1 MLTSRQ
7 IFRYAVPARTV
18 TKKHCLR
25 ETKTYL
31 NSMHAS
37 ESTLDSGTSGTAS
50 HSSRHDM
57 LAIISSRYQY
67 GSFLFFVSEVMSNY
81 LTIDGLKKFSLLPE
95 APPPPSV
102 RPVAF
107 ATSATWLIRHWIVR
121 SGWLCAV
128 EGGKLTRYHLVKDKK
143 TWNDANEY
151 CKQNQM
157 SLVVIANQQ
166 EQIQLQAFLKRQW
179 LCHTYYPRES
189 FREGLWNHRRA
200 FVCLSVCLSVRSFVT
215 TITK

>member
-1 MLTSRQ
+1 
-7 IFRYAVPARTV
+7 
-18 TKKHCLR
+18 
-25 ETKTYL
+25 
-31 NSMHAS
+31 
-37 ESTLDSGTSGTAS
+37 
-50 HSSRHDM
+50 M
-57 LAIISSRYQY
+57 LATISSRYQY
-67 GSFLFFVSEVMSNY
+67 GPFLFFVAEVMSNY
-81 LTIDGLKKFSLLPE
+81 LTIDGLKKISLLPE
-95 APPPPSV
+95 APRRGL

-143 TWNDANEY
+143 TWDDANEY
-151 CKQNQM
+151 CKQKQM

-200 FVCLSVCLSVRSFVT
+200 FVCLSVRSFVT

>member
-1 MLTSRQ
+1 MR
-7 IFRYAVPARTV
+7 A
-18 TKKHCLR
+18 
-25 ETKTYL
+25 
-31 NSMHAS
+31 
-37 ESTLDSGTSGTAS
+37 
-50 HSSRHDM
+50 SRHSTVARVAQPATRVDTTCW
-57 LAIISSRYQY
+57 Q
-67 GSFLFFVSEVMSNY
+67 LFRPDINTAHFYFFCCRSYVKLLDCWRAEKIFSTSVGPPRR
-81 LTIDGLKKFSLLPE
+81 GL
-95 APPPPSV
+95 

-107 ATSATWLIRHWIVR
+107 ATSATGLIRHWIVR

-189 FREGLWNHRRA
+189 FREGLWNHRHA
-200 FVCLSVCLSVRSFVT
+200 FVSLSVCLSVCLFVCHHDN
-215 TITK
+215 

>member
-1 MLTSRQ
+1 MR
-7 IFRYAVPARTV
+7 A
-18 TKKHCLR
+18 
-25 ETKTYL
+25 
-31 NSMHAS
+31 
-37 ESTLDSGTSGTAS
+37 
-50 HSSRHDM
+50 SRHSTVARVAQPATRVDTTCWQ
-57 LAIISSRYQY
+57 LFRPDINTAHFY
-67 GSFLFFVSEVMSNY
+67 FLFQKLCQITWL
-81 LTIDGLKKFSLLPE
+81 LTGWKNFLYFRR
-95 APPPPSV
+95 PPPPSV

>member
-37 ESTLDSGTSGTAS
+37 ESTLDSGTAS

-57 LAIISSRYQY
+57 LATISSRYQY
-67 GSFLFFVSEVMSNY
+67 SPFSFFLLQKLCQITWL
-81 LTIDGLKKFSLLPE
+81 LTGWKNFLYFQRPPRRGL
-95 APPPPSV
+95 

-143 TWNDANEY
+143 TWDDANEY

-179 LCHTYYPRES
+179 LCHIYYPRES
-189 FREGLWNHRRA
+189 FREGLWNHRHA
-200 FVCLSVCLSVRSFVT
+200 FVCLSVCLSVCLFVRLSPR
-215 TITK
+215 